1 MINRLARFI
10 FCLNEK
16 KNRKSVTYVK
26 SCISLFISD
35 NKNLFTLR
43 PLAQVCFEAEQTLAF
58 FHGRKLKHQKA
69 AAYMPFFSFAYGLFV
84 IYLFIYLI
92 LFQEDQAVPCLKG
105 TFQFRFLTRH
115 KRTSP
120 NTYKKPSITV
130 ASQYICSNKTIT
142 QSPIITE
149 AVIQRV
155 ILETT
160 IKTGL
165 ILFAREVFQSLTHT
179 YQRGW

>member
-1 MINRLARFI
+1 M
-10 FCLNEK
+10 
-16 KNRKSVTYVK
+16 TYVK
-26 SCISLFISD
+26 RYISLHVFISD
-35 NKNLFTLR
+35 NKNLFTLP
-43 PLAQVCFEAEQTLAF
+43 PLAQVCLEAEQTLAF
-58 FHGRKLKHQKA
+58 CHGRKLKHQKA
-69 AAYMPFFSFAYGLFV
+69 AAYMLFFLLLMYYL
-84 IYLFIYLI
+84 LFIF

-105 TFQFRFLTRH
+105 TFQSRFLTRH

-120 NTYKKPSITV
+120 NTYKEPTITV
-130 ASQYICSNKTIT
+130 ASQYRCSNKTIT

-155 ILETT
+155 VLETT

-165 ILFAREVFQSLTHT
+165 ILFAREVFQSLTHS

>member
-1 MINRLARFI
+1 M
-10 FCLNEK
+10 
-16 KNRKSVTYVK
+16 TYVK
-26 SCISLFISD
+26 RYISLHVFISD
-35 NKNLFTLR
+35 NKNLFTLP
-43 PLAQVCFEAEQTLAF
+43 PLAQVCLEAEQTLAF
-58 FHGRKLKHQKA
+58 CRGRKLKHQKA
-69 AAYMPFFSFAYGLFV
+69 AAYIYVFFSFAYVLFV
-84 IYLFIYLI
+84 IY

-105 TFQFRFLTRH
+105 TSQSRFLTRH

-120 NTYKKPSITV
+120 NTYTEPSITV
-130 ASQYICSNKTIT
+130 ASQYRCSNKTIT

-155 ILETT
+155 VLETT

-165 ILFAREVFQSLTHT
+165 ILFAREVFQSLTHS